1 MPQPLENHARDPV
14 PLWQH
19 QAWEP
24 LGSKVPSDGM
34 RQTLLAEKLLL
45 QQNHKLY
52 LPSKSTG
59 DKWDALHTD
68 FKECDSQ
75 SKGQGVTA
83 D

>member
-1 MPQPLENHARDPV
+1 MPGTLSS

-19 QAWEP
+19 HTWKTLRSAA
-24 LGSKVPSDGM
+24 PSAEIH
-34 RQTLLAEKLLL
+34 QTLPGEKLLS

-52 LPSKSTG
+52 LPFKSTG

-68 FKECDSQ
+68 FKESESQ

>member
-1 MPQPLENHARDPV
+1 M
-14 PLWQH
+14 H
-19 QAWEP
+19 QS
-24 LGSKVPSDGM
+24 LMG
-34 RQTLLAEKLLL
+34 EKLLL

-52 LPSKSTG
+52 LPFKSPG

-68 FKECDSQ
+68 FKEGESR

>member
-1 MPQPLENHARDPV
+1 MPSEEMHQPL
-14 PLWQH
+14 
-19 QAWEP
+19 
-24 LGSKVPSDGM
+24 LG
-34 RQTLLAEKLLL
+34 EKLLL

-68 FKECDSQ
+68 FKDCDSQ
-75 SKGQGVTA
+75 SKGHGVSA